1 MDKIRIHNVFYM
13 FEFIFYILKP
23 RYLFS
28 NENKPGLFE
37 EVVDSRAGGR
47 KIQMTLEDCIVS
59 ENKDVLKKG

>member
-1 MDKIRIHNVFYM
+1 M

-47 KIQMTLEDCIVS
+47 KIQMSLEDCIVS